1 MVDEI
6 HPRAPRQCTQPPAHH
21 HEARNQ
27 ERKHLEQAA
36 GGPVT
41 DRDFEARMR
50 VWREVER
57 LAGVQ
62 EHRQRQRIDE
72 AIAQD
77 APPITNMPTK
87 RREI

>member
-1 MVDEI
+1 
-6 HPRAPRQCTQPPAHH
+6 
-21 HEARNQ
+21 
-27 ERKHLEQAA
+27 
-36 GGPVT
+36 
-41 DRDFEARMR
+41 MR

-62 EHRQRQRIDE
+62 EHRQRQRQRIDE